1 MRGRVQKWGN
11 SLAIRI
17 PKPIAKDSNIDTGS
31 VVELQLAEG
40 SVVITPVKGPEYS
53 LQELVAAITD
63 ENRHG
68 EINTGDAVG
77 REIL

>member
-1 MRGRVQKWGN
+1 MTKIQKWGN

-31 VVELQLAEG
+31 VVELRLAKG

-53 LQELVAAITD
+53 LRRLLAAITD

-68 EINTGDAVG
+68 EIETRDAVG
-77 REIL
+77 RELL

>member
-31 VVELQLAEG
+31 VVELRLAEG

>member
-31 VVELQLAEG
+31 VVELRLVKG
-40 SVVITPVKGPEYS
+40 SVVITPVEGPVYS
-53 LQELVAAITD
+53 LQKLLAAISD

-68 EINTGDAVG
+68 EIDTGEAVG
-77 REIL
+77 LELL

>member
-17 PKPIAKDSNIDTGS
+17 PKPIAQDSNIDAGS
-31 VVELQLAEG
+31 VVELRLAKG

-53 LQELVAAITD
+53 LQELVAAITR

-68 EINTGDAVG
+68 EIDTGDAVG
-77 REIL
+77 RELL

>member
-17 PKPIAKDSNIDTGS
+17 PKPIAKDSNIDIGS
-31 VVELQLAEG
+31 VVELRLAEG

>member
-17 PKPIAKDSNIDTGS
+17 PKLIAKDSNIDTGS
-31 VVELQLAEG
+31 VVELRLAKG

-53 LQELVAAITD
+53 LRKLLAAITD

-68 EINTGDAVG
+68 EINTRDAVG
-77 REIL
+77 RELL